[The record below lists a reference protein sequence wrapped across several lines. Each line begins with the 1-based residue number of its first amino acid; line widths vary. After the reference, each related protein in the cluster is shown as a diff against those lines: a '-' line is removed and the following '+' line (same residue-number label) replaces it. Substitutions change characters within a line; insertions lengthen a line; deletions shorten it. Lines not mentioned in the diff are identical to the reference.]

1 MVETATANICADTLN
16 NPCPVNNK
24 KPVEVCN
31 ELKKTYS
38 FLEDIVKAVGDF
50 SPVGVI
56 KAIGSSNK
64 ATTNQKTICNNII
77 NSTNISESI
86 QNCNNIVNSS
96 QTNVISQPE
105 GCAEMQNKIIASL
118 KDNPTSLKIYLESL
132 NVENVTQSNESN
144 DLQQC
149 TLSSYMSALNK
160 QEASIDNAAIALL
173 LQRSSDLLSSNE
185 ITQNQCQN
193 LNNELTACNY
203 LKSIACCSNSVSNE
217 QSNSLYKCNGAV
229 KNIVQKNLKNNY
241 QFCNMSNTS
250 TLSNEELA
258 ALLNKSTMDTT
269 QVSVGT
275 SALSFLL
282 FFLIVVGLP
291 IVAGGVVA
299 KMFNNII
306 PFLGFIPIFVGA
318 VLLIYYFFISSPSQI
333 NSTVKDKPL
342 ISSKKITSNNYS
354 GNSDISYND
363 AYNNCEKDD
372 KCVAVDF
379 IYDKTDPK
387 TDTTISKGSPY
398 NIKGSSIYYSSINGI
413 SNEDPPKFND
423 NPKEKKKGEQKSYY
437 TFYKKENP
445 KTPLYVGIFSI
456 VLGILY
462 SIALF
467 IYHLN
472 KKRNLQK
479 DITRI

>member
-1 MVETATANICADTLN
+1 MVATANICADTLN

-31 ELKKTYS
+31 ELKTTYS
-38 FLEDIVKAVGDF
+38 FLEDIVKAAGDF
-50 SPVGVI
+50 TPAGVI
-56 KAIGSSNK
+56 RAIGSSNK

-77 NSTNISESI
+77 NSTNISDSI

-96 QTNVISQPE
+96 QINVISQPE

-173 LQRSSDLLSSNE
+173 LQKSSDLLSSNE

-282 FFLIVVGLP
+282 FFLLP
-291 IVAGGVVA
+291 LAFTFVFGGIAA
-299 KMFNNII
+299 KFVKKSI
-306 PFLGFIPIFVGA
+306 PFLGLIPIIVGA
-318 VLLIYYFFISSPSQI
+318 VLLIYYFTSSPSQI

-387 TDTTISKGSPY
+387 TDTKISKGSPY
-398 NIKGSSIYYSSINGI
+398 NIKGSSIYYSSTNGI

-437 TFYKKENP
+437 TFYKDKRSQM
-445 KTPLYVGIFSI
+445 PLYVGIFCI

-472 KKRNLQK
+472 KRNSQK
-479 DITRI
+479 DTTRI